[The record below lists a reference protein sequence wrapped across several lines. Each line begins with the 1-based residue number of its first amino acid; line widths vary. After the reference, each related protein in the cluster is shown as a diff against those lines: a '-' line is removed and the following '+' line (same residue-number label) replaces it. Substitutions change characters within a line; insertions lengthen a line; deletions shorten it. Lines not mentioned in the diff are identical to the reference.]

1 MDPAIHAITRRRTK
15 RTCVIIYSVIAM
27 PVGSSS
33 FRSSLIA
40 AGGRLRGLHQ
50 PCPHPRKSGHNMSM
64 YQARRRRRGDRCS
77 ASISN
82 LFAFDTNESGF
93 RNPWILP
100 SRSGSVL
107 SCSLVPQSGID
118 ATTNARDLL
127 CQQVYPGISIHDALL
142 SSLRI
147 LEGHDIPEPDE
158 SVLHLLSHALN
169 LNWDNGHRHLRE
181 VLTLPY
187 PLPSPG
193 NPSTSRDETILNLA
207 KRTLSSEQSNAYQS
221 LLERRLQFEP
231 LQFIVG
237 QWDFHDLSGLKIRRP
252 MLCPRPE
259 TEELVELVL
268 ADIDRLIHDVQ
279 IEAGGNNRKI
289 RILDVGCGTG
299 AIGIAIARRYPKHV
313 QIIAL
318 DVSPEAVELS
328 NENAGIFLSGS
339 TGDIGDEHVE
349 VSSLYRAILCSA
361 RDFTNDEPCERK
373 WEMDFDIVVSNPP
386 YIPTKDMQ
394 GLSRDVTG
402 FESHEALCGGDDGLD
417 VIRDI
422 VRRLPEWLSP
432 TVASDDRRH
441 LHRHCWME
449 VDDSHP
455 TKLEQLLAPG
465 SKESILRGVEYCDGR
480 KDFCGRDR
488 FVKIVQR

>member
-1 MDPAIHAITRRRTK
+1 
-15 RTCVIIYSVIAM
+15 
-27 PVGSSS
+27 
-33 FRSSLIA
+33 
-40 AGGRLRGLHQ
+40 
-50 PCPHPRKSGHNMSM
+50 MSM
-64 YQARRRRRGDRCS
+64 YQARRRRLGDQCS
-77 ASISN
+77 ASIISN
-82 LFAFDTNESGF
+82 LFAFDANVSGF
-93 RNPWILP
+93 RNPCSALP
-100 SRSGSVL
+100 RRAS
-107 SCSLVPQSGID
+107 SGID
-118 ATTNARDLL
+118 ATTNARDMLS
-127 CQQVYPGISIHDALL
+127 QQVAPGISIHDALL
-142 SSLRI
+142 SSIRI
-147 LEGHDIPEPDE
+147 MECRDIPEPDE

-169 LNWDNGHRHLRE
+169 LNWDDGHRHLRE
-181 VLTLPY
+181 VLALPY

-193 NPSTSRDETILNLA
+193 NPSTSRDETVLNLA
-207 KRTLSSEQSNAYQS
+207 KRTLSSEQSNVYLS

-231 LQFIVG
+231 LQYILG
-237 QWDFHDLSGLKIRRP
+237 QWDFHDLSGLTIRRP

-268 ADIDRLIHDVQ
+268 ADVDRLIDDAK
-279 IEAGGNNRKI
+279 IEAGGNDRKI

-299 AIGIAIARRYPKHV
+299 AIGIAIARWYPKNV
-313 QIIAL
+313 QVVAL

-328 NENAGIFLSGS
+328 NENAGVFLSGG
-339 TGDIGDEHVE
+339 TG
-349 VSSLYRAILCSA
+349 LYRAILCSA
-361 RDFTNDEPCERK
+361 RDFTNDEIQSNSCERK

-441 LHRHCWME
+441 LHRLCWME

-455 TKLEQLLAPG
+455 AKLEQLLAPG
-465 SKESILRGVEYCDGR
+465 SKESILRGVEYCDSR

-488 FVKIVQR
+488 FVKIVLR

>member
-1 MDPAIHAITRRRTK
+1 M
-15 RTCVIIYSVIAM
+15 
-27 PVGSSS
+27 VGT
-33 FRSSLIA
+33 
-40 AGGRLRGLHQ
+40 
-50 PCPHPRKSGHNMSM
+50 
-64 YQARRRRRGDRCS
+64 D
-77 ASISN
+77 
-82 LFAFDTNESGF
+82 
-93 RNPWILP
+93 
-100 SRSGSVL
+100 
-107 SCSLVPQSGID
+107 
-118 ATTNARDLL
+118 
-127 CQQVYPGISIHDALL
+127 
-142 SSLRI
+142 
-147 LEGHDIPEPDE
+147 
-158 SVLHLLSHALN
+158 
-169 LNWDNGHRHLRE
+169 
-181 VLTLPY
+181 
-187 PLPSPG
+187 
-193 NPSTSRDETILNLA
+193 
-207 KRTLSSEQSNAYQS
+207 
-221 LLERRLQFEP
+221 
-231 LQFIVG
+231 IVG

-268 ADIDRLIHDVQ
+268 ADIDRLIDDVQ

-299 AIGIAIARRYPKHV
+299 AIGIAIARRYPTHV
-313 QIIAL
+313 QVIAL

-339 TGDIGDEHVE
+339 TGDIGDKHVE

-386 YIPTKDMQ
+386 YIPTKNMQ

-465 SKESILRGVEYCDGR
+465 SKESILRGVEYCDSR